1 MFCCLKCGKNLK
13 VGEKFCESC
22 GEKTQYADM
31 KFGTITFKRDR
42 NYFGCIIPF
51 ELYIDGERVGT
62 ISSGATSTFNYP
74 VGEHEVAIN
83 SPKDKKRRTINIPE
97 NGEVIINVGV
107 NMWAFS
113 FTAKGKI
120 KNIVNN

>member
-1 MFCCLKCGKNLK
+1 MFCCLKCGKELK

-31 KFGTITFKRDR
+31 KFGQITFKRDN
-42 NYFGCIIPF
+42 NYFGCVIPF
-51 ELYIDGERVGT
+51 KIFVDGERVGT

-83 SPKDKKRRTINIPE
+83 SSNDKKRRTINVSE
-97 NGEVIINVGV
+97 GKEVIINVTT

-120 KNIVNN
+120 KSIVEE